1 MSTYFTDDHEW
12 IKADGEVATI
22 GITTHAAEQLGE
34 IVFVEVLE
42 AGSQIAKGKEFGT
55 IESVKAASEVFA
67 PVDGEV
73 TEVNGDLE
81 ANPGL
86 VNESPEDQGWL
97 CRVKLADTSQL
108 DGLMDEAA
116 YQALIA
122 D

>member
-12 IKADGEVATI
+12 IKADDEVATI

>member
-12 IKADGEVATI
+12 IEVKGETATV
-22 GITTHAAEQLGE
+22 GITDHAAEQLGE
-34 IVFVEVLE
+34 IVFVEVKN
-42 AGSQIAKGKEFGT
+42 AGSKVAKGEEFGT

-73 TEVNGDLE
+73 TEINGELE

-86 VNESPEDQGWL
+86 INESAQDRGWL
-97 CRVKLADTSQL
+97 CRIKLTDTTQL
-108 DGLMDEAA
+108 DGMMDKAA
-116 YQALIA
+116 YQKLIA

>member
-108 DGLMDEAA
+108 DGLMDAAA

>member
-12 IKADGEVATI
+12 IKVEGETATV
-22 GITTHAAEQLGE
+22 GITGHAAEQLGE
-34 IVFVEVLE
+34 IVFVEVKE
-42 AGSQIAKGKEFGT
+42 AGSQVGKGEEFGT

-73 TEVNGDLE
+73 TEVNGELE

-86 VNESPEDQGWL
+86 INESAEEKGWL
-97 CRVKLADTSQL
+97 CRIKLADTTQL
-108 DGLMDEAA
+108 DGLMDQAA
-116 YQALIA
+116 YQKLIA